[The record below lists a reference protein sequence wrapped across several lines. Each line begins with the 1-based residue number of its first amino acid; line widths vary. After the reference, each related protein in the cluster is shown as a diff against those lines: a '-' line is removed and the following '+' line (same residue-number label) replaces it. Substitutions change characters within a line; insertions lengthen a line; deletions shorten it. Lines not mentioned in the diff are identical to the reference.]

1 MHFTETTGVDG
12 KEQNRSFGNDQR
24 RCVGSLSSS
33 RTLMIRMMP
42 IRTMPIRTMPL
53 STRQLRAD
61 DGRRFPRVSGRFD
74 TGTQLSDLGDGKA
87 LPALFPGL
95 IDQFFDR
102 LMTPQQRA
110 PGAQGEK
117 QWYRVS
123 SGREWVG
130 SEWIGSMVRHVSLR
144 QQTGRRMSIANI
156 CSLSRGQLDRLPN
169 GEGRSH

>member
-1 MHFTETTGVDG
+1 MI
-12 KEQNRSFGNDQR
+12 
-24 RCVGSLSSS
+24 
-33 RTLMIRMMP
+33 RTMMIRM
-42 IRTMPIRTMPL
+42 MPIRTMPL

-102 LMTPQQRA
+102 LMTPQQGA
-110 PGAQGEK
+110 PGAQGEE
-117 QWYRVS
+117 QWYRVG

-130 SEWIGSMVRHVSLR
+130 SEWIDSEWIVSSVRHVSLR

-156 CSLSRGQLDRLPN
+156 CSLSRGQLDRLPK